1 MSKNRNYDYESIWR
15 QYANQEENQRFLS
28 NRPEDLLKI
37 CDVYD
42 FKAKEHPH
50 IAAGIPVHYDLI
62 QHKLYCL
69 RYGPH
74 VRISGES
81 GNKKSRCVVRPKIL
95 SCVLN
100 DRCSFV
106 VNDPKGELYADPAI
120 IHLLQTNGYEVHC
133 INLRNFSGDGLNV
146 LAPVITFLK
155 AGEKT
160 KANIYLEKF
169 LGNLLKNNPAKDPF
183 WPKEGQRL
191 NRLII
196 DILKM
201 LLINTTGEEEKFNLA
216 SVKSFIRMDFAYIKQ
231 IAEMLLEI
239 MPKNVPYNPVREL
252 LNILGAAE
260 NTVRSVI
267 ISASALIEEFA
278 VCEALLKQI
287 SISTFEPRD
296 MYKKPMALFF
306 IIPDE
311 TTGMDCVASYLMDV
325 VYQELIDEYTN
336 RYRDKPEG
344 APKDVHFIIDE
355 CSNTFV
361 PNLGSKVSISR
372 SRQIYFSIVYQSDD
386 GMVATYEKDWLN
398 IKYNMKAH
406 IFLGNSSV
414 DVLKQ
419 ISEEAG
425 NIALSKEQKTVPAVS
440 IDDLRHMKKTRTY
453 KDALVIVGDYL
464 YAAKLPDYEVYPMLA
479 ETNEFEPWHDNLED
493 FDFSVFTPENLFSQL
508 ISGEIS
514 FEEAEIQEV
523 KKNSKSDKKEKNTKK
538 TTNEEEITEDD
549 VEEKL
554 SELYDEL
561 FGGTE
566 DDS

>member
-1 MSKNRNYDYESIWR
+1 MSKNRIYDYESIWG

-28 NRPEDLLKI
+28 DTPEDLLKI

-42 FKAKEHPH
+42 FEAKEHSH
-50 IAAGIPVHYDLI
+50 IAAGIPVHYDST

-74 VRISGES
+74 VRVSGES

-120 IHLLQTNGYEVHC
+120 IHLLKTNGYEVHC
-133 INLRNFSGDGLNV
+133 INLRDFNGDGLNV
-146 LAPVITFLK
+146 LAPAITFLK
-155 AGEKT
+155 AGEET
-160 KANIYLEKF
+160 KANIYIEKF
-169 LGNLLKNNPAKDPF
+169 LGNLLKNNLAKDPF

-201 LLINTTGEEEKFNLA
+201 LLINTAEEEKFNLA
-216 SVKSFIRMDFAYIKQ
+216 SVKSFLRMDFDYIKQ

-239 MPKNVPYNPVREL
+239 IPKDLPYNPAREL
-252 LNILGAAE
+252 LNVLGAAE

-278 VCEALLKQI
+278 VCEALSKQI

-296 MYKKPMALFF
+296 MYQKPMALFF

-311 TTGMDCVASYLMDV
+311 TSGMDCVASYLMDV

-344 APKDVHFIIDE
+344 APKDIHFIIDE
-355 CSNTFV
+355 CSNTCI
-361 PNLGSKVSISR
+361 PNLGGKVSISR
-372 SRQIYFSIVYQSDD
+372 SRQIYFTIVYQSDQ
-386 GMVATYEKDWLN
+386 GMMETYEKDWLN

-406 IFLGNSSV
+406 IFLGNSSE

-425 NIALSKEQKTVPAVS
+425 TICGSKDQKAIPAVS
-440 IDDLRHMKKTRTY
+440 VDNLRHMKKTRTY
-453 KDALVIVGDYL
+453 KDALIITGAYL
-464 YAAKLPDYEVYPMLA
+464 YTAKIPDYEVYPMLA

-493 FDFSVFTPENLFSQL
+493 FALSVFTPENLFSKL
-508 ISGEIS
+508 ISGEVS
-514 FEEAEIQEV
+514 FEEAEIQKV
-523 KKNSKSDKKEKNTKK
+523 KNTKK
-538 TTNEEEITEDD
+538 ITNEEEIAENDI
-549 VEEKL
+549 EEKL
-554 SELYDEL
+554 SELYDQL

>member
-1 MSKNRNYDYESIWR
+1 MSMSKNRNYDYESVWS

-28 NRPEDLLKI
+28 NRSEDLLKI

-50 IAAGIPVHYDLI
+50 IAAGIPVHYDSI

-106 VNDPKGELYADPAI
+106 VNDPKGELYADPSI

-133 INLRNFSGDGLNV
+133 INLRDFSGDGLNV
-146 LAPVITFLK
+146 LAPVITFFK
-155 AGEKT
+155 GGEKT

-169 LGNLLKNNPAKDPF
+169 LGNLLKNNQAKDPF

-191 NRLII
+191 IRSII
-196 DILKM
+196 NILK
-201 LLINTTGEEEKFNLA
+201 IFVNSTENEDVFNLA
-216 SVKSFIRMDFAYIKQ
+216 SVRSFICMDYTYIKQ

-239 MPKNVPYNPVREL
+239 MPKNLPYNPAREL
-252 LNILGAAE
+252 LNVLGAAE

-267 ISASALIEEFA
+267 ISASALLEEFA

-336 RYRDKPEG
+336 RYRDNPEG
-344 APKDVHFIIDE
+344 APRDVHFIIDE
-355 CSNTFV
+355 CSNTCI
-361 PNLGSKVSISR
+361 PNLGNKVSISR
-372 SRQIYFSIVYQSDD
+372 SRQIYFTIVYQSDD
-386 GMVATYEKDWLN
+386 GMEAAYGKDWLN

-406 IFLGNSSV
+406 IFLGNSSA
-414 DVLKQ
+414 DVLKRV
-419 ISEEAG
+419 SEEAG
-425 NIALSKEQKTVPAVS
+425 TTCVSKEQKAIPVVS
-440 IDDLRHMKKTRTY
+440 VGDLRHMKKTRIY

-464 YAAKLPDYEVYPMLA
+464 YAAKLPDYGVYPMLA
-479 ETNEFEPWHDNLED
+479 QTKEFEPWHDNLED
-493 FDFSVFTPENLFSQL
+493 FDLRVFTPENLFSQL
-508 ISGEIS
+508 TSGKIS
-514 FEEAEIQEV
+514 FEVAEIQEER
-523 KKNSKSDKKEKNTKK
+523 KNSKPEKKEKLIKRI
-538 TTNEEEITEDD
+538 TNEEEIAEDD
-549 VEEKL
+549 ADEKL
-554 SELYDEL
+554 SKLYDKL
-561 FGGTE
+561 G
-566 DDS
+566 SVK